1 MNLNTLTT
9 EERERWAYAEGFTE
23 TAALLGELSDLEQ
36 ERDTLTEEL
45 EELEPFTEEL
55 QQELKALRE
64 FFSDCF
70 ERLAGHYPCP
80 SVNSDY
86 DKNVIFEAI
95 ERGEGATE

>member
-9 EERERWAYAEGFTE
+9 EERERLAYAEGFTE

-45 EELEPFTEEL
+45 EERDTLTEEL
-55 QQELKALRE
+55 QQELKALRK

-70 ERLAGHYPCP
+70 EHLGAHYPCP
-80 SVNSDY
+80 SINSDY

-95 ERGEGATE
+95 ERGEGDTE